1 MSGLSKKL
9 RLGGFPGYYNEFPP
23 KSMNVKVDTVD
34 IPDGNG
40 QTMRKKI
47 LVVTKDCKAGEIVY
61 KVRHCL

>member
-1 MSGLSKKL
+1 
-9 RLGGFPGYYNEFPP
+9 
-23 KSMNVKVDTVD
+23 MNVKVDTVD